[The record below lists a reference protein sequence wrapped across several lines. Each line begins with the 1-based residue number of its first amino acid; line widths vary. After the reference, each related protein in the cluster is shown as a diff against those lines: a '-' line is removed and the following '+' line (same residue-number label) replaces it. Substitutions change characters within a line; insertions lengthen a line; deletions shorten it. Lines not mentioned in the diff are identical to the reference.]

1 MTDVHWTY
9 CDHHFVVYV
18 SQIIMLYTWNSYSAV
33 GQLYKLEEK
42 MVNFMLCVFYQIKKR
57 IYFLKFS
64 FLTKECVI
72 IEAPP
77 LTTETNYDHVI
88 RAISRISSLRPTFCR
103 VGNILSYPKQ
113 YKIFWETNYI
123 ACISGNP
130 LPSG

>member
-1 MTDVHWTY
+1 M
-9 CDHHFVVYV
+9 
-18 SQIIMLYTWNSYSAV
+18 
-33 GQLYKLEEK
+33 
-42 MVNFMLCVFYQIKKR
+42 
-57 IYFLKFS
+57 
-64 FLTKECVI
+64 KECVM

-88 RAISRISSLRPTFCR
+88 TAVSRISSLRPRFCR
-103 VGNILSYPKQ
+103 VGNILSYLKQ